1 MIFTSKYISLTAPTT
16 GRVKR
21 GFFTLGEAAQKKLY
35 AVEYVPSLPREWGL
49 FFTLLSLA
57 HAAAGI
63 PPSLPGMPH
72 SATIRVSRHC
82 TTGDFQTPQRSPAW
96 ATSVGGSIRAGG
108 TQSRNLMKPY
118 GKANYGRNEQLSSK
132 ERVSP

>member
-35 AVEYVPSLPREWGL
+35 AVEYVPSLPGEWGL

-57 HAAAGI
+57 HAAVGI
-63 PPSLPGMPH
+63 APICPEMGH
-72 SATIRVSRHC
+72 SATVCSGHHC
-82 TTGDFQTPQRSPAW
+82 TIDTAQISHRVAVWAASASGSLRPVRPQS
-96 ATSVGGSIRAGG
+96 
-108 TQSRNLMKPY
+108 QNLLKPY
-118 GKANYGRNEQLSSK
+118 GNVNYGLKGQQGTR
-132 ERVSP
+132 ERKLL

>member
-96 ATSVGGSIRAGG
+96 ATSASGSLRSVGFKADN
-108 TQSRNLMKPY
+108 QLKPY
-118 GKANYGRNEQLSSK
+118 RKAFYGPQCRQCTR
-132 ERVSP
+132 ERRPL